1 MLQKE
6 NSGSDLNKNVE
17 LLDTPGIL
25 WPKFED
31 EQVGM
36 RLAYIGSIKDDI
48 LNMEELALT
57 LIDFL
62 REKYAGVLEKRYQ
75 IQEEGTS
82 VQILE
87 AIARS
92 RGCLKKGEELDYA
105 KASLAFC
112 LTISVPVRSAGSH
125 WNGHKAAKEMKKI
138 GEIKEEF
145 QTAAARELWSL
156 FMKNIKK
163 IPEAVL

>member
-1 MLQKE
+1 MDPPK
-6 NSGSDLNKNVE
+6 KNVE

-31 EQVGM
+31 EAVGM

-48 LNMEELALT
+48 LNMEELSLT

-62 REKYAGVLEKRYQ
+62 REKYSGALEKRYQ
-75 IQEEGTS
+75 IQEEGTA

-92 RGCLKKGEELDYA
+92 RAEVIEQNQRGLCIVQFLSFL
-105 KASLAFC
+105 
-112 LTISVPVRSAGSH
+112 
-125 WNGHKAAKEMKKI
+125 
-138 GEIKEEF
+138 
-145 QTAAARELWSL
+145 QTSSGARDC
-156 FMKNIKK
+156 F
-163 IPEAVL
+163 

>member
-1 MLQKE
+1 MVVGIPNVGKSTFINTFAGRACAKTGNKPGVTKGKQWIR
-6 NSGSDLNKNVE
+6 LNKNVE

-31 EQVGM
+31 EAVGM

-48 LNMEELALT
+48 LNMEELSLT

-62 REKYAGVLEKRYQ
+62 QEKYSGALEKRYQ
-75 IQEEGTS
+75 IQEEGTA

-92 RGCLKKGEELDYA
+92 RGCLKKG
-105 KASLAFC
+105 
-112 LTISVPVRSAGSH
+112 RS
-125 WNGHKAAKEMKKI
+125 WTMP
-138 GEIKEEF
+138 
-145 QTAAARELWSL
+145 RPL
-156 FMKNIKK
+156 
-163 IPEAVL
+163 